1 MLTHSRIADTRRG
14 VLCTWKHVGGLL
26 YLVPQRDRLTIE
38 DRGMNDTGLYIGEL
52 ITTAWTVDR
61 ELSTRTRNGK
71 DPDGQLRN
79 SYTKV
84 DR

>member
-1 MLTHSRIADTRRG
+1 M
-14 VLCTWKHVGGLL
+14 
-26 YLVPQRDRLTIE
+26 
-38 DRGMNDTGLYIGEL
+38 GLYIGEL
-52 ITTAWTVDR
+52 ITTAWTVDQ

-84 DR
+84 DRRGFVKTTGNLSARKRRKFWSMF